1 MPVVLTLMMV
11 VVKVPVLIPVP
22 CHSERS
28 RGLDFRPSRHKFYLG
43 RIHLAS
49 YFLLRFLKE
58 DHRVIALLLF
68 PFSGSAVQ
76 RILNVARLVKFL
88 INAITSV
95 SSAFWTDKQ

>member
-49 YFLLRFLKE
+49 YFSLRFLKE
-58 DHRVIALLLF
+58 DHRVTALLF

-76 RILNVARLVKFL
+76 RILNVA
-88 INAITSV
+88 TSEI
-95 SSAFWTDKQ
+95 SN